1 MSNFASFPDYPT
13 FGPGGNGDWFR
24 RDGMKS
30 ALQTPGWLASKG
42 IDAFEYE
49 ATRGVNAS
57 EEALRALVRRRA
69 SITSAFLCTRPI
81 SFRSR
86 VSIPKSA

>member
-1 MSNFASFPDYPT
+1 MPNFATFPDHPT

-49 ATRGVNAS
+49 AIINRYGIGWNDT
-57 EEALRALVRRRA
+57 
-69 SITSAFLCTRPI
+69 P
-81 SFRSR
+81 
-86 VSIPKSA
+86 

>member
-1 MSNFASFPDYPT
+1 MNYAK

-24 RDGMKS
+24 ADGMKN
-30 ALQTPGWLASKG
+30 ALQTPGWLQSKG

-57 EEALRALVRRRA
+57 ECLKCGQCEAACPQHIDI
-69 SITSAFLCTRPI
+69 ITRLEQAAEMFE
-81 SFRSR
+81 
-86 VSIPKSA
+86 